1 MKIELGK
8 NKELDLDL
16 TKITSVMLVGICGT
30 GKTRTT
36 K

>member
-16 TKITSVMLVGICGT
+16 TKITSVMLG
-30 GKTRTT
+30 RNLWYR
-36 K
+36 